1 MSRFKNNAFTL
12 LFILSI
18 ISVLT
23 LGGLFYTGKAKETEV
38 PKKEIV
44 LGTTTSTEDSGLL
57 DIIIPAFEK
66 EVQEKIKVKIVA
78 VGTGQAIQLG
88 KDGNADVLLVHAKK
102 SEDEFVAQGFGS
114 NAYDVMYNEFLIVGP
129 EEDQANIGS
138 AQTSVEAFKLIADSQ
153 SKFLSRGDDSGTHKK
168 ELSLW
173 GKIETQLEDDWYISS
188 GQGMGE
194 TLRMADEMSGY
205 TLVDEATFLTTK
217 SNLKVLFRGDEDLFN
232 QYGIIQVSSTK
243 NPNEANELISFF
255 VSPKGQKIIE
265 DFAKDKYGKSIFV
278 PNAKKR

>member
-1 MSRFKNNAFTL
+1 MSTFRNNTFTL

-38 PKKEIV
+38 PKKEMV
-44 LGTTTSTEDSGLL
+44 LATTTSTEDSGLL
-57 DIIIPAFEK
+57 DVIIPAFEK
-66 EVQEKIKVKIVA
+66 EVQGKIKVKIVA

-129 EEDQANIGS
+129 AEDQANIGS